1 MTTPTLTDRY
11 LFAAARSV
19 PETQRTEFRSE
30 LAERIGDSIDA
41 KVDAGAD
48 REAAELDVLTE
59 LGNPDALA
67 AAYADRPLQLIGPA
81 HYLLWKRLLRL
92 LLAIV
97 LPCVAFA
104 YVLGQLIS
112 GAGIGE
118 IYGGTVVVLINVT
131 VHLAFWTTAVF
142 AFIDRVSGGKSVL
155 EWKPEELPVVVEPP
169 RNQLRLDVVS
179 NLVLIVLTALVILVG
194 PGLIPSPDGAGPVP
208 FFEPATWA
216 WLQWYLLA
224 VLVAQLVFWLLLLR
238 HGRWS
243 YRFVFASLV
252 LAAAAALPIAATL
265 AGGTLVNPEFLA
277 RTDWTDAVEQLG
289 SQGPVAS
296 VLAVSVVA
304 VAAVWPIDGFV
315 KARRARQE
323 EIAR

>member
-19 PETQRTEFRSE
+19 PQTQRTEFRSE

-41 KVDAGAD
+41 KVEGGAD

-67 AAYADRPLQLIGPA
+67 ATYADRPLQLIGPA
-81 HYLLWKRLLRL
+81 HYLLWKRLLKL

-104 YVLGQLIS
+104 YVLAQLIS
-112 GAGIGE
+112 GAGMGE

-142 AFIDRVSGGKSVL
+142 AFIDRVSGGTSVVD
-155 EWKPEELPVVVEPP
+155 WKPDELPVVVEPP
-169 RNQLRLDVVS
+169 RNQLRIDVVS
-179 NLVLIVLTALVILVG
+179 NLVLVVLAALAILVG
-194 PGLIPSPDGAGPVP
+194 PGLIPSPDGAGSVP
-208 FFEPATWA
+208 FFAPATWA

-224 VLVAQLVFWLLLLR
+224 VLVAQLAFWLLLLR

-243 YRFVFASLV
+243 YPFVLASLV

-265 AGGTLVNPEFLA
+265 ATGRLLNPEYLA
-277 RTDWTDAVEQLG
+277 RTDWADAVEQLG
-289 SQGPVAS
+289 SGGVVAS
-296 VLAVSVVA
+296 VLAVGVVA
-304 VAAVWPIDGFV
+304 GAAVWPIDGFV

-323 EIAR
+323 LLAG